1 MYHNY
6 QDGFV
11 EVISGCMFAGKTEEL
26 LRRIRVL
33 SYGNQKIQLFKPMI
47 DNRYDENKVVSHA
60 GNSMEST
67 LVKNAKGILENL
79 DTDTKI
85 VAVDEIQFF
94 DDEINMVIDK
104 LADSGIRVMVAGL
117 DMDFRGEPFGVMPM
131 LMTKAEFVTKLT
143 AVCTRCGA
151 PGTRSQRII
160 NGKPADYYDPIIMVG
175 ASESYEAVCRH
186 CHTVPSKPY
195 ID

>member
-6 QDGFV
+6 HEGFV

-26 LRRIRVL
+26 IRRLRVL
-33 SYGNQKIQLFKPMI
+33 SYGKQKIQLFKPLI
-47 DNRYDENKVVSHA
+47 DNRYEENKVVSHV
-60 GNSMEST
+60 GNSMDSITVE
-67 LVKNAKGILENL
+67 NARDILNHIEL
-79 DTDTKI
+79 DTKI
-85 VAVDEIQFF
+85 VAIDEIQFF
-94 DDEINMVIDK
+94 DDQIDMVIDK

-143 AVCTRCGA
+143 AICTKCGA
-151 PGTRSQRII
+151 PGTRSQRTI
-160 NGKPADYYDPIIMVG
+160 NGKPADYNDSIIKVG
-175 ASESYEAVCRH
+175 ARESYEAVCRH
-186 CHTVPSKPY
+186 CHVVPNKPC

>member
-79 DTDTKI
+79 DPDTKI

-186 CHTVPSKPY
+186 CHTVPSKPC

>member
-67 LVKNAKGILENL
+67 LVENAKAILEKL
-79 DTDTKI
+79 DLDTKI
-85 VAVDEIQFF
+85 VAIDEIQFF

-186 CHTVPSKPY
+186 CHIVPSKPC

>member
-26 LRRIRVL
+26 LRRLRVL
-33 SYGNQKIQLFKPMI
+33 SYGKQKMQLFKPLL
-47 DNRYDENKVVSHA
+47 DNRHEGSKVISHA
-60 GNSMEST
+60 GNSMDSI
-67 LVKNAKGILENL
+67 LVKNSREILEKIDP
-79 DTDTKI
+79 DTDI
-85 VAVDEIQFF
+85 VAIDEIQFF
-94 DDEINMVIDK
+94 DDEIIMVVDK

-117 DMDFRGEPFGVMPM
+117 DMDFRGEPFGVMPI

-143 AVCTRCGA
+143 AICTRCGA

-160 NGKPADYYDPIIMVG
+160 NGKPADYNDPIIMVG

-186 CHTVPSKPY
+186 CHQVPNKPC
-195 ID
+195 IK